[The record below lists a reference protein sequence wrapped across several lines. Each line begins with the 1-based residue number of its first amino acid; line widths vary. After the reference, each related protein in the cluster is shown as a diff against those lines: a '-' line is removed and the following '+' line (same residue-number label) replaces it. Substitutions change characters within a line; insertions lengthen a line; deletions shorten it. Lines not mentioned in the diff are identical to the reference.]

1 MSGIFLFFM
10 TSWRSQCFF
19 SLNHSKSWACNNII
33 MMLFV
38 SSCAAEYM
46 QRTCSIIAHD
56 FFLGKTPASVR
67 FFIIDSPKK
76 FYFMFR
82 YNWWLS
88 NTFLLIVSFPLLGR
102 IGVLKVINFG
112 IQIVIFSP
120 CNLLTL
126 PSPFL

>member
-1 MSGIFLFFM
+1 
-10 TSWRSQCFF
+10 
-19 SLNHSKSWACNNII
+19 
-33 MMLFV
+33 MLFV
-38 SSCAAEYM
+38 SSCAAVYI

-56 FFLGKTPASVR
+56 FFLGKTCFLYRLPSAR
-67 FFIIDSPKK
+67 FFIIESPKSLTLCSDIIDDYPIP
-76 FYFMFR
+76 FCL
-82 YNWWLS
+82 LS
-88 NTFLLIVSFPLLGR
+88 HFPFLGR

>member
-1 MSGIFLFFM
+1 
-10 TSWRSQCFF
+10 
-19 SLNHSKSWACNNII
+19 
-33 MMLFV
+33 MLFV
-38 SSCAAEYM
+38 SSCAAVYI

-56 FFLGKTPASVR
+56 FFLGKTLASVR
-67 FFIIDSPKK
+67 FFIIDSPKSLTLCSDIIDDYPIP
-76 FYFMFR
+76 FCL
-82 YNWWLS
+82 LS
-88 NTFLLIVSFPLLGR
+88 HFPFLGR